1 MLENVKPL
9 TNEYSKK
16 LIFAV
21 IGFILVILADK
32 KITRASS
39 SKTITMIPV
48 ELITLN
54 NMLGLLAIT

>member
-39 SKTITMIPV
+39 SKTITMMPV

>member
-9 TNEYSKK
+9 KNEYSKK

-39 SKTITMIPV
+39 SKTITMMPV

>member
-39 SKTITMIPV
+39 SKTITMMPV

-54 NMLGLLAIT
+54 IMFGLLAIT

>member
-39 SKTITMIPV
+39 SKTITMMPV

-54 NMLGLLAIT
+54 NMFGLLAIT